1 MNIKTTKGRKTMNS
15 IQTMKEY
22 IKTFSDEQLMNEFDL
37 YRNLNHKG
45 IKEIIYQQVIEY
57 ELYTR
62 KLLAFKI
69 AEDNY
74 EYEYAQ

>member
-1 MNIKTTKGRKTMNS
+1 MNS

-22 IKTFSDEQLMNEFDL
+22 IRTFNDEQLLNEFDM
-37 YRNLNHKG
+37 YRNLSHKG

-57 ELYTR
+57 ELYSR
-62 KLLAFKI
+62 KLLYHKI
-69 AEDNY
+69 TEDKY

>member
-1 MNIKTTKGRKTMNS
+1 MNS

-22 IKTFSDEQLMNEFDL
+22 IKTFDDEKLLNEFDM

-57 ELYTR
+57 ELYSR
-62 KLLAFKI
+62 RLLDHKI
-69 AEDNY
+69 MEDNY

>member
-1 MNIKTTKGRKTMNS
+1 MNS

-22 IKTFSDEQLMNEFDL
+22 ISTFDDEKLLNEFDM

-62 KLLAFKI
+62 KLLYHKI
-69 AEDNY
+69 SEDNY